1 MGQRSEGSDQAVA
14 DAVKA
19 ADAYMLGNSMIFG
32 ICGKQVTNILITTP
46 LCRDGPPAG
55 GTYDSAKARAFSK
68 EKEDAANLNSPKTR
82 AAPAVVNTSKAAKK
96 SKTSAPTCQVR
107 HD

>member
-46 LCRDGPPAG
+46 LCRDDFEREEGCRWPSATEEAG
-55 GTYDSAKARAFSK
+55 SEHGWRWR
-68 EKEDAANLNSPKTR
+68 P
-82 AAPAVVNTSKAAKK
+82 
-96 SKTSAPTCQVR
+96 
-107 HD
+107 